1 MSVWLFENG
10 KVSLCLLFFWM
21 GRGGGVI
28 KRKESLVCMQEKGRE
43 VIVWDGILCGVDEW
57 LVW

>member
-1 MSVWLFENG
+1 
-10 KVSLCLLFFWM
+10 M